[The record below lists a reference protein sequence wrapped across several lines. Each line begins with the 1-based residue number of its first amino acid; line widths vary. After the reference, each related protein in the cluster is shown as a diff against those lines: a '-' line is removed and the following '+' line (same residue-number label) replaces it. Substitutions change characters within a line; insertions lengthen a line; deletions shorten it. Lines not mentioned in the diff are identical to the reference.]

1 MLKPYKLP
9 ADLSFFS
16 FRKMAAPAAGEHS
29 SGFKDDHLS
38 PPTISSTKTRR
49 RSRIS
54 VHTLLQPSLKSAM
67 STQQSL
73 VNPNPPQV
81 TLERPH
87 QRNKLRK
94 TRSIPE
100 SLNGNVYSESTTNVS
115 NPYPPSATG
124 RAHSHSVTDAD
135 MKRSLPGDFV
145 PQPRG
150 DIFGDVMRWRT
161 GGASYSAA
169 SGSGSV
175 RFGRGQMATYS
186 GEGGR
191 PVAIIMDPFGP
202 QVSFDLP
209 NRKQPVGSEFD
220 SLGMPVHQ
228 LREVQSFESGL
239 TARAWDSSSV
249 AGQTRMRTADSPE
262 GGTEKKLDEAPV
274 GEESDKTP
282 HVSFIPIVNE
292 PTPADE
298 PEPDFDLDLDSP
310 RPSLLPETAMH
321 SRYSTD
327 VFNVLQTYSGLPLL
341 DRMDDNTVI
350 KISYKPSLESA
361 APRDDPRFVLWG
373 ETAVLTDGPD
383 EMGSISQGTDLSVS
397 TQSSHG
403 SRRKSGKSGK
413 ASSLSASGKD
423 VPKVLVS
430 KEEASRRILVAAT
443 IERWIAQLTS
453 DLNYD
458 ELLNFFLTYR
468 TYVSAVD
475 LCHLLICRFHWAL
488 GKHGSSHDEMVR
500 RIVRVRT
507 FVAIRY
513 WLLTFFNVD
522 FLPNRELRLALASWL
537 NTLIRDPI
545 LKAHNDGLVCR
556 SII

>member
-1 MLKPYKLP
+1 M
-9 ADLSFFS
+9 S
-16 FRKMAAPAAGEHS
+16 APAASEHA
-29 SGFKDDHLS
+29 SGSRLSQPGSMDDYLS
-38 PPTISSTKTRR
+38 PPTTSNTKTKR
-49 RSRIS
+49 RSRMS
-54 VHTLLQPSLKSAM
+54 VHTLLPPSLKSAM
-67 STQQSL
+67 STQSSL
-73 VNPNPPQV
+73 LNPNPTQE
-81 TLERPH
+81 TSDRPH

-100 SLNGNVYSESTTNVS
+100 TLNGSVYSDSTTNVS
-115 NPYPPSATG
+115 NPQPLSATG

-135 MKRSLPGDFV
+135 MKRPLPGDFA

-150 DIFGDVMRWRT
+150 DIFGDVMRWKN
-161 GGASYSAA
+161 GGAAYSAA

-209 NRKQPVGSEFD
+209 SRKPAAGFKFD
-220 SLGMPVHQ
+220 SLVMPVHQ

-239 TARAWDSSSV
+239 TARAGDSS
-249 AGQTRMRTADSPE
+249 QTRARAAESSGSGTEGKLDDMPE
-262 GGTEKKLDEAPV
+262 GEEA
-274 GEESDKTP
+274 ETTP
-282 HVSFIPIVNE
+282 HASFIPVINE
-292 PTPADE
+292 PEPAVELE

-310 RPSLLPETAMH
+310 GLGLYPLPETAMH

-327 VFNVLQTYSGLPLL
+327 VFDVLQTYSGLPLL

-373 ETAVLTDGPD
+373 ETAASADGPD
-383 EMGSISQGTDLSVS
+383 EMGSISQVSRAGTDLSAS
-397 TQSSHG
+397 TQSSHA

-413 ASSLSASGKD
+413 ASSLSAGGTD

-430 KEEASRRILVAAT
+430 KDEASRRILVAAT

-522 FLPNRELRLALASWL
+522 FLPNRELRLALAGWL
-537 NTLIRDPI
+537 NALIRDPI
-545 LKAHNDGLVCR
+545 LKAHNDGLVCH
-556 SII
+556 STFGVNGLAC

>member
-209 NRKQPVGSEFD
+209 NRKQPAGSEFD

-262 GGTEKKLDEAPV
+262 RGTEKKLDEAPV